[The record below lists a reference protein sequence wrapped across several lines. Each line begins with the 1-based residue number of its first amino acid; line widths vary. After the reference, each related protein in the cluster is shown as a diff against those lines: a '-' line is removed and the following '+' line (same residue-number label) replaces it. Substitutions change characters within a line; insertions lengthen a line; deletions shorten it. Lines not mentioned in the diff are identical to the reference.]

1 MKRSSKT
8 YFIIT
13 AALFLLFVVFTV
25 LVKTVDVAI
34 PSFDGTSPEVGF
46 MHLNAAAHEAL
57 GVSTLWYDI
66 SDVMGIF
73 VLLVVGAFALLGLLQ
88 WIKRKNLLKVDVS
101 ILLLGAFFVLVAAC
115 YVLFEIIVINYRP
128 IMVEGV
134 WEASYPSSHTMLVC
148 CVMGASI
155 PAVSRL
161 CAVKKW
167 NVVYGAVSSAV
178 ILVTVVGRL
187 LSGVHWLTDI
197 IGGVILSAALVM
209 LYISLLTYVESRSK
223 T

>member
-1 MKRSSKT
+1 MKKANKT
-8 YFIIT
+8 HFIIT
-13 AALFLLFVVFTV
+13 AALFLLFIVFTI
-25 LVKTVDVAI
+25 LVKTVDVAV

-66 SDVMGIF
+66 SDVMGLF
-73 VLLVVGAFALLGLLQ
+73 VLLAVGVFALLGLLQ
-88 WIKRKNLLKVDVS
+88 WIKRKNLLKVDAS
-101 ILLLGAFFVLVAAC
+101 ILLLGVFFVLVAVF
-115 YVLFEIIVINYRP
+115 YVLFEVIVINYRP

-148 CVMGASI
+148 CVMGASVF
-155 PAVSRL
+155 AVSRL

-167 NVVYGAVSSAV
+167 NVIYGAFSSVV

-197 IGGVILSAALVM
+197 MGGVLLSAALVM
-209 LYISLLTYVESRSK
+209 LYVSVLTYVEFK
-223 T
+223 NKA